1 VVAGNT
7 PGGSGTDARD
17 AALRELF
24 DHDERVPLVYWRRF
38 SGARTTVLL
47 TGVVA
52 ALAFVTGLS
61 HLSRGAVTLDGPL
74 GPWLPPGVEGLV
86 APAGVTL
93 GFLLAATTAGL
104 QRRFRVA
111 WWGAAVAVPTAVLV
125 PLLTAEPSDVLLFVA
140 AAVTL
145 PSVVRNRARFD
156 RPLDLSPFQL
166 VALAAIAGV
175 QVYGTVGAYVL
186 RSQYTGIETWTD
198 AVYYVVVT
206 GTTVG
211 YGDATPTTG
220 TAKLFTLSVLV
231 VGTAA
236 FGAAFGSFLV
246 PALEARVSA
255 AFGTM
260 TASELTLLED
270 HVLVLG
276 YGDLTEPLLDELAE
290 ATDVVVVTDDT
301 DRTSRLRERSVSVL
315 TADPT
320 DESSLTDAS
329 IAAAAGVVVATADD
343 ARDVLAVLAVRQ
355 VAPDVR
361 VVAAATDPR
370 HVAKLE
376 AVGADV
382 VLSPAVIGGHLLGR
396 SVLGDDDALSW
407 IADAGGAGG
416 GREVDADAG
425 ADDARAANDA
435 GTDDAGADEATSDG
449 AEDDDAGRGTGST
462 VGDGLD
468 V

>member
-1 VVAGNT
+1 VAGDT
-7 PGGSGTDARD
+7 PDTFGADARD

-24 DHDERVPLVYWRRF
+24 DHEERVPLVYWRRF

-47 TGVVA
+47 AGVVA

-61 HLSRGAVTLDGPL
+61 HLSRGTVALDGPV
-74 GPWLPPGVEGLV
+74 GPWLPPGLEGLV
-86 APAGVTL
+86 APAAVTL
-93 GFLLAATTAGL
+93 GFLLAAATAGL
-104 QRRFRVA
+104 QRRFRLA
-111 WWGAAVAVPTAVLV
+111 WRGAAVAVPVAALF
-125 PLLTAEPSDVLLFVA
+125 PLLTAEPSDAPLFL
-140 AAVTL
+140 AAVATL
-145 PSVVRNRARFD
+145 PSLVRNRDRFD
-156 RPLDLSPFQL
+156 RPLELSPFQV

-276 YGDLTEPLLDELAE
+276 YGDLTEPLLDELE
-290 ATDVVVVTDDT
+290 DGVDVVVVTDDT
-301 DRTSRLRERSVSVL
+301 DRASRLRERSVSVL

-320 DESSLTDAS
+320 DESALADAS
-329 IAAAAGVVVATADD
+329 IASAAGVVVATADD

-376 AVGADV
+376 SVGADV
-382 VLSPAVIGGHLLGR
+382 VLSPAVIGGRLLGR

-407 IADAGGAGG
+407 AADADGEGDGDAGGDG
-416 GREVDADAG
+416 EPPD
-425 ADDARAANDA
+425 DA
-435 GTDDAGADEATSDG
+435 GTGS
-449 AEDDDAGRGTGST
+449 GRTDS
-462 VGDGLD
+462 
-468 V
+468 